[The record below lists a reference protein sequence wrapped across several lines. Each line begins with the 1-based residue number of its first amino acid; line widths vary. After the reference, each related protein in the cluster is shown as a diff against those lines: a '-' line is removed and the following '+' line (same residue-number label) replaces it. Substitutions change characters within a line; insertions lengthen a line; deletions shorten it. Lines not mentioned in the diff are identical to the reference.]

1 MKQVWQ
7 HIKYLWRHKAGFKVA
22 TIYLVLLFLLVLLL
36 PFLPLPYAPNYS
48 DAAHS
53 YQNPFEGTAA
63 LNQARHL
70 LGTDSMGRD
79 VLSNILYGGRN
90 ALLISVPVMLL
101 ATLIGL
107 FLGAGAGYFSNR
119 GYTMRSGSLLLL
131 LLCILCF
138 SYYGMYLP
146 IQVAS
151 VGLGATAIAGS
162 LITCLVILVLLF
174 TIFLLLHKRVNF
186 LQTQVAVPVDIMV
199 LRLIEGLSTIPRFVL
214 ILVLVSFTPPSV
226 VLLSLILVFTLWTNI
241 ARLARAEMLRIKQLP
256 YFEAAQS
263 IGLSTSQLLWR
274 HALPNLSGPVLV
286 AFTFGLGG
294 LLALESTLSFLN
306 IGVPSHMVSWGRL
319 IADIKSNTSAWWLV
333 VFPGGLLSSTVL
345 AFYTC
350 SHYLSQSFSKNNRG

>member
-22 TIYLVLLFLLVLLL
+22 TTYLLLLLLLVLLL
-36 PFLPLPYAPNYS
+36 PWLTLPYGPSYS
-48 DAAHS
+48 DVAQP
-53 YQNPFEGTAA
+53 YQSPFESAA
-63 LNQARHL
+63 AQSNARHL
-70 LGTDSMGRD
+70 LGTDGMGRD
-79 VLSNILYGGRN
+79 VLSNTLYGARN
-90 ALLISVPVMLL
+90 ALLISFPVMLL

-107 FLGAGAGYFSNR
+107 MLGAGAGYCANR

-131 LLCILCF
+131 LLGILCF
-138 SYYGMYLP
+138 CYYGIYLP
-146 IQVAS
+146 IQVTS
-151 VGLGATAIAGS
+151 IGLGATALAGS
-162 LITCLVILVLLF
+162 LVTCILLLMLLF
-174 TIFLLLHKRVNF
+174 GIFVLLHKKTNF
-186 LQTQVAVPVDIMV
+186 LQMQVAVPVDQMV

-214 ILVLVSFTPPSV
+214 ILVLASFIPPSV
-226 VLLSLILVFTLWTNI
+226 VLLSTILVFTLWTSV

-274 HALPNLSGPVLV
+274 HALPNLAGPVLV

-306 IGVPSHMVSWGRL
+306 IGVPTTMVSWGRL

-333 VFPGGLLSSTVL
+333 VFPGGLLSLTVL

-350 SHYLSQSFSKNNRG
+350 SHYLTETFSKNNRG